1 MCYDYVYVIITL
13 ILWHYIVMDYKYVY
27 NVYVYNTL

>member
-13 ILWHYIVMDYKYVY
+13 ILWHYIVMDYTYVY
-27 NVYVYNTL
+27 NVL